1 LARRR
6 SHPSGACLADRWNWL
21 PLGVPG
27 PYAKERTILVPIHPN
42 ICDARIAPGT
52 SEDAMNHP
60 LLDSRRSFLMSAA
73 TVAAASTA
81 ATALGA
87 DDAHVLKPTVEPPKT
102 SGPNDRIQI
111 ATIGMGIIGFIDTEC
126 ALKVPG
132 VELVAAADA
141 YEGRR
146 AHAKEVFGS
155 KVQTYVDYRDILA
168 RKDVDAVLICVPDH
182 WHAKMSIDAME
193 AGKAVYCEKPMIRTV
208 AEGPAVIAAQKKT
221 KVPFQVGSQYAS
233 SVLYDKVK
241 ELIRIGAL
249 GKLHAIEARYNRN
262 SDIGAWQYSIPTD
275 ASPATIDW
283 DRFLGEA
290 PKRSFDPV
298 RFFRWRNYWD
308 YGTAVAGDLF
318 IHLLTGIHHATG
330 AIGPTRVAA
339 MGGQRYWDDGRDVYD
354 IIMGLLDYPETDA
367 HGSFT
372 LSLVTDFQ
380 DGGGG
385 ATSFRFVGTDGV
397 IDVSFTELKLTR
409 VGIERAGSEQVLKGY
424 NSVKTFA
431 NAQQKAF
438 AEKYLAEH
446 PKSSEKKKSKVTEK
460 YVVPKDYDERFD
472 HFVNF
477 FKSVREHKPVYEDA
491 TFGYRAA
498 APALL
503 CNDSYRER
511 REIDWDPVAMKVVS

>member
-1 LARRR
+1 MKRKNR
-6 SHPSGACLADRWNWL
+6 N
-21 PLGVPG
+21 
-27 PYAKERTILVPIHPN
+27 T
-42 ICDARIAPGT
+42 
-52 SEDAMNHP
+52 
-60 LLDSRRSFLMSAA
+60 RRSFLGS
-73 TVAAASTA
+73 VAAASA
-81 ATALGA
+81 ASAVAGAALA
-87 DDAHVLKPTVEPPKT
+87 DGVHELKRTVEVPRPA
-102 SGPNDRIQI
+102 GPNDRIRI
-111 ATIGMGIIGFIDTEC
+111 ATVGMGIIGFEDTET

-132 VELVAAADA
+132 VELVAASDL

-146 AHAKEVFGS
+146 THAQEVFGGR
-155 KVQTYVDYRDILA
+155 VDTYVDYRDILA

-182 WHAKMSIDAME
+182 WHAKMSIDAMK
-193 AGKAVYCEKPMIRTV
+193 AGKAVYCEKPMVRSV
-208 AEGPAVIAAQKKT
+208 EEGPSVIAAANET
-221 KVPFQVGSQYAS
+221 KAVFQVGSQYAS
-233 SVLYDKVK
+233 SILYDKVK
-241 ELIRIGAL
+241 ELINKGSL
-249 GKLHAIEARYNRN
+249 GKVHAIEARYNRN

-283 DRFLGEA
+283 DRFLGAA
-290 PKRSFDPV
+290 PKRPFDAV

-318 IHLLTGIHHATG
+318 IHLLTGIHHVTG

-339 MGGQRYWDDGRDVYD
+339 MGGQRYWEDGRDVYD
-354 IIMGLLDYPETDA
+354 IIMGLLDYPTTDA

-372 LSLVTDFQ
+372 LSLVTDFE

-385 ATSFRFVGTDGV
+385 ATSFRFVGTEGV
-397 IDVSFTELKLTR
+397 IDVSFTELSLAR
-409 VGIERAGSEQVLKGY
+409 LGIEHASAKDVLKGY
-424 NSVKTFA
+424 NSVRTFS

-446 PKSSEKKKSKVTEK
+446 PDATREKRRSKETEK
-460 YVVPKDYDERFD
+460 YVVPEGYDERFD

-477 FKSVREHKPVYEDA
+477 FRSVREKKPVYEDA

-503 CNDSYRER
+503 CNDSYRQK

>member
-1 LARRR
+1 
-6 SHPSGACLADRWNWL
+6 
-21 PLGVPG
+21 
-27 PYAKERTILVPIHPN
+27 
-42 ICDARIAPGT
+42 
-52 SEDAMNHP
+52 M
-60 LLDSRRSFLMSAA
+60 
-73 TVAAASTA
+73 
-81 ATALGA
+81 
-87 DDAHVLKPTVEPPKT
+87 
-102 SGPNDRIQI
+102 
-111 ATIGMGIIGFIDTEC
+111 
-126 ALKVPG
+126 PG
-132 VELVAAADA
+132 VELVAASDL

-146 AHAKEVFGS
+146 THAKEVFGD
-155 KVQTYVDYRDILA
+155 KVETYVDYREILA

-182 WHAKMSIDAME
+182 WHARMSIDAMK
-193 AGKAVYCEKPMIRTV
+193 AGKAVYCEKPMIRGV
-208 AEGPAVIAAQKKT
+208 EEGPAVIAAQKET
-221 KVPFQVGSQYAS
+221 KAVFQVGSQYAS

-241 ELIRIGAL
+241 ELIRSGAL
-249 GKLHAIEARYNRN
+249 GKVHAIEARYNRN

-275 ASPATIDW
+275 ASPETIDW

-290 PKRSFDPV
+290 PKRPFDPV

-372 LSLVTDFQ
+372 LSLVTDFE

-385 ATSFRFVGTDGV
+385 ATSFRFVGTEGV
-397 IDVSFTELKLTR
+397 IDVSFSELKLTR
-409 VGIERAGSEQVLKGY
+409 VGIEHASANQVLKGY
-424 NSVKTFA
+424 NSVKTFS

-446 PKSSEKKKSKVTEK
+446 PSSSEKHRSKTTEK
-460 YVVPKDYDERFD
+460 YVVPKGYDERFD

-477 FKSVREHKPVYEDA
+477 FNVGARRQARVRRRDLRLPRRRTGTALQRELPPQAGDRLGSGRDEGRFVMKHLQFLRLDSGHAHREV
-491 TFGYRAA
+491 GRARNV
-498 APALL
+498 L
-503 CNDSYRER
+503 
-511 REIDWDPVAMKVVS
+511 PVALVRQGPDLLAIDRDLESRRGDLRDRIPPGRLLDSGALCLEQYHHLRVVGADGV

>member
-1 LARRR
+1 MEY
-6 SHPSGACLADRWNWL
+6 PDGN
-21 PLGVPG
+21 
-27 PYAKERTILVPIHPN
+27 T
-42 ICDARIAPGT
+42 
-52 SEDAMNHP
+52 
-60 LLDSRRSFLMSAA
+60 RRSFLTS
-73 TVAAASTA
+73 VAAASAASTVATTA
-81 ATALGA
+81 IA
-87 DDAHVLKPTVEPPKT
+87 DDVHELKPTVEPPKPA
-102 SGPNDRIQI
+102 GPNDRIRI
-111 ATIGMGIIGFIDTEC
+111 ATIGMGIIGFIDTET

-132 VELVAAADA
+132 VELVAASDL

-146 AHAKEVFGS
+146 IHAQEVFGS
-155 KVQTYVDYRDILA
+155 RVATCVDYREILA

-182 WHAKMSIDAME
+182 WHTRISIDAMK
-193 AGKAVYCEKPMIRTV
+193 AGKAVYCEKPMVRTV
-208 AEGPAVIAAQKKT
+208 EEGPAVIAAQQET
-221 KVPFQVGSQYAS
+221 KAVFQVGSQYAS

-241 ELIRIGAL
+241 ELIRQGSL
-249 GKLHAIEARYNRN
+249 GKVHAIEARYNRN
-262 SDIGAWQYSIPTD
+262 TDIGAWQYSIPTD
-275 ASPATIDW
+275 ASPSTIDW

-290 PKRSFDPV
+290 PKRPFDPV

-330 AIGPTRVAA
+330 AVGPTRVAA
-339 MGGQRYWDDGRDVYD
+339 MGGRRYWDDGRDVYD

-372 LSLVTDFQ
+372 LSLVTDFE

-385 ATSFRFVGTDGV
+385 ATSFRFVGTEGV
-397 IDVSFTELKLTR
+397 IDVSFKELNLTR
-409 VGIERAGSEQVLKGY
+409 AGIQQATANQVLKGY
-424 NSVKTFA
+424 NSVTTFSS
-431 NAQQKAF
+431 AQQKEF

-446 PKSSEKKKSKVTEK
+446 PRSSERRRAKSTEK
-460 YVVPKDYDERFD
+460 YVVPQGYDERFD

-477 FKSVREHKPVYEDA
+477 FNSVREKKPVYEDA

-503 CNDSYRER
+503 CNDSYRQR